1 MARTLGSVI
10 RAARTASGMS
20 LNAVAKESGLSAS
33 QVSQIELSRRPDP
46 GFRTIAR
53 LAKGLKLSL
62 DELAAAVGLAE
73 PVAGKSLAQS
83 AREVLALRRELEA
96 IKTEALKLAGRAEK
110 ALGPDKPASKRP
122 RK

>member
-1 MARTLGSVI
+1 
-10 RAARTASGMS
+10 MS